1 MSVSRPTPPEPE
13 KQGRIKQLAE
23 TYRMAKRSDPKL
35 GLWIAGAFVAGL
47 LVGLLVFGLATGH
60 NSTLGWILTAVG
72 SLMLAVLG
80 ALVVFSRRAQKAAYA
95 QMEGQV
101 GAAAGA
107 LQLLKRGWR
116 LDTAI
121 AFNKQQDVVHRVV
134 GPPGIVLIG
143 EGTSPSR
150 LRQLLATERRKHER
164 VAAETPIH
172 EVVCG
177 NGEGEVPL
185 PKLAR
190 YVQKL
195 GRSVKPAEMTDILN
209 RLKAL
214 DAQRSNIPLPKG
226 PVPTSMKGM
235 RGNLRGR

>member
-1 MSVSRPTPPEPE
+1 
-13 KQGRIKQLAE
+13 
-23 TYRMAKRSDPKL
+23 MAKRSDPKL

-60 NSTLGWILTAVG
+60 SSTLGWILTAFG

-134 GPPGIVLIG
+134 GPPGVVLVG
-143 EGTSPSR
+143 EGNPGRVKALLTS
-150 LRQLLATERRKHER
+150 ERRRHER
-164 VAAETPIH
+164 VIAEVPVH
-172 EVVCG
+172 ELICG
-177 NGEGEVPL
+177 NGEGQVPL

-190 YVQKL
+190 RIQKMK
-195 GRSVKPAEMTDILN
+195 RQVKPAEITDVLA
-209 RLKAL
+209 RLKAI
-214 DAQRSNIPLPKG
+214 DASRPAVPMPKG

-235 RGNLRGR
+235 RGSFRGR